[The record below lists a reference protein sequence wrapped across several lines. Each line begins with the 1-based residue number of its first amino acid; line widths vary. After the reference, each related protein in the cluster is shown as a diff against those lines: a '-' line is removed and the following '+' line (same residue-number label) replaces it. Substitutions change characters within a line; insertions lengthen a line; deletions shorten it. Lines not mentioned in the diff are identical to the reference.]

1 MNLNTLLLLLLLL
14 LPIFVSGKSS
24 SSSSQAPISSFHN
37 FRHSSDRWVVSQLQ
51 HKILRYLKSFPR
63 MRPLLLLLLFPSTS
77 SSTYL
82 HVCVYLSVC
91 LCGWVCGCVGVW
103 VCGCVFLS
111 LSLFHFK
118 SPISKR
124 AETRFSL
131 SSPLCPRLL
140 SLPPPVSLSVS
151 VSNLSVLP
159 STRKKRK
166 IIRSRRNLGR
176 RTQTS

>member
-1 MNLNTLLLLLLLL
+1 MNLNTLLLLLFR
-14 LPIFVSGKSS
+14 IFVSGKSSSSS
-24 SSSSQAPISSFHN
+24 SSSSQAPISSFYN

-51 HKILRYLKSFPR
+51 HKILRYLKSFPL

-91 LCGWVCGCVGVW
+91 LCGW